1 VLCVGLLATSCY
13 GPFNLTRRLHHWN
26 GTVDGEWGNE
36 GIFLLCAIIPVY
48 GVCMLGDALIFN
60 SIQFWGGENPISPPM
75 ADAGNPDMGQ
85 VAIAP
90 TR

>member
-1 VLCVGLLATSCY
+1 LLATSCY

>member
-1 VLCVGLLATSCY
+1 M
-13 GPFNLTRRLHHWN
+13 RRLHHWN